1 MLTRKASTRRALWLG
16 ILILLILISLIG
28 GTLWSFRA
36 ASSCFLLSEK
46 LCEPLLTIQRAEIA
60 PAPPARPKTDEEIAS
75 LALSRDILS
84 QPRMHPTSPKL
95 AFMFLTR
102 GPLPHERIWER
113 FFRGHEGMYSVF
125 VHASEEGHSRKS
137 MVFKGRDIHSKKVGW
152 GKIDMIDAERR
163 LLANALLEDRNNEY
177 FVLLS
182 ESCIPLWS
190 FDYVYEYFLNSSISY
205 VDCFYDPGPHGA
217 GRYLDGMKP
226 EVERTDFSKG
236 AQWFAVNRRHA
247 LLIVADS
254 LYYRK
259 FAKFCKPGDEFRNCY
274 PDEHYVQTLLHIIDP
289 QGISNWSV
297 THVDWRN
304 QKWHP
309 RSYKAEDINLQ
320 LIREIQNVTES
331 LHVSSDSKKLEFR
344 QPCLWNGL
352 KRPCFLFARKFMGDT
367 TDHLADLLFSSTV

>member
-1 MLTRKASTRRALWLG
+1 MSRKVSTRRALWLG
-16 ILILLILISLIG
+16 ILTVLIFISLIG

-36 ASSCFLLSEK
+36 ASSCFFLSEK
-46 LCEPLLTIQRAEIA
+46 LCEPLLTTQRAEVA
-60 PAPPARPKTDEEIAS
+60 PAPPARVKTDEEIAS
-75 LALSRDILS
+75 LAVSKDILL
-84 QPRMHPTSPKL
+84 QARVRPASPKL

-102 GPLPHERIWER
+102 GPLPHERLWER
-113 FFRGHEGMYSVF
+113 FFHGHEGMYSVF

-137 MVFKGRDIHSKKVGW
+137 WVFKGRDIRSKKVGW

-163 LLANALLEDRNNEY
+163 LLANALLDKDNEY
-177 FVLLS
+177 FLLMS

-190 FDYVYEYFLNSSISY
+190 FDYIYEYFLNSSVSY
-205 VDCFYDPGPHGA
+205 VDCFHDPGPHGV
-217 GRYLDGMKP
+217 GRYLEGMKP
-226 EVERTDFSKG
+226 EVERADFSKG
-236 AQWFAVNRRHA
+236 AQWFAVHRRHA

-259 FAKFCKPGDEFRNCY
+259 FEKFCKPGDEFRNCY
-274 PDEHYVQTLLHIIDP
+274 PDEHYVQTFLHIMDP
-289 QGISNWSV
+289 QGLSNWSV

-320 LIREIQNVTES
+320 LIKEIQNITES
-331 LHVSSDSKKLEFR
+331 LHVSSDLKKLEFR

-352 KRPCFLFARKFMGDT
+352 KRPCFLFARKFLGDT
-367 TDHLADLLFSSTV
+367 TGPLEALLFRNTD